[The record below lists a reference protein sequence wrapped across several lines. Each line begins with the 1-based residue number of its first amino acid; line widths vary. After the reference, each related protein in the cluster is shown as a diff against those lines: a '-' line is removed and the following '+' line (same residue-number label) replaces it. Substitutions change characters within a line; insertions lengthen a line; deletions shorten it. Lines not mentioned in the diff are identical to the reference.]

1 VGSIINLES
10 GWFVTSR
17 TEAARN
23 NEGGENGQ
31 GEV

>member
-1 VGSIINLES
+1 VGSIINPES

-23 NEGGENGQ
+23 ERGRQ
-31 GEV
+31 